1 MIVEDEKSIGQMI
14 RAYLVKEGYE
24 VSLAYNGMD
33 ALKLFSDISPQL
45 LVLDRML
52 PDLSGDQV
60 CREIRSISQVPIMML
75 TAKSDEESR
84 IEGFE
89 LGVDDYVVKPFTT
102 REVVYRIQ
110 ALLKRAYPNH
120 DSFDYD
126 DDYLQVDFQHQ
137 MLLINHKEVVLTA
150 NEMGILK
157 VLYDHKKQPLTRE
170 QLAEQAFGYDYEAF
184 DRNIDTY
191 IKNIRQK
198 IERNPKEPDYIHTKY
213 GIGYYF
219 GKK

>member
-89 LGVDDYVVKPFTT
+89 LGVDDYVVKPFST

-126 DDYLQVDFQHQ
+126 DGYLQVDFQHQ